1 MINFLKK
8 HFIPGPHNDHQ
19 PHFLR
24 RKTVF
29 FVLKL
34 VLIIE
39 LLFLIELL
47 WLAPFTNFFSAILS
61 NVLVDLT
68 NIDRQNNNLSILA
81 TNPLLEKAAE
91 LKANDM
97 AQKEYFSHTSPD
109 GKTPWEWLD
118 DVGYKFKYA
127 GENLAVNFFDSND
140 IEKAWMNSAGHKRN
154 ILSENFT
161 EIGIATARGIYKGRE
176 AIFVVQYF
184 GKPAKAKVVATTA
197 SLALENPFAKSSL
210 IERAFVMPKTISTYI
225 YLFIALIVAIAL
237 ILKFFI
243 KIKVQYPKLVFNG
256 VIILFVIISVLYLNT
271 LLIGQGYVF

>member
-1 MINFLKK
+1 MINFFKK

-24 RKTVF
+24 RKAVF

-34 VLIIE
+34 VLVIE

-47 WLAPFTNFFSAILS
+47 WLAPFTNFFSAVLS

-68 NIDRQNNNLSILA
+68 NIDRQNNNLPILA
-81 TNPLLEKAAE
+81 TNPLLEEAAN
-91 LKANDM
+91 LKASDM
-97 AQKEYFSHTSPD
+97 AQKGYFSHNSPD
-109 GKTPWEWLD
+109 GKTPWQWLD
-118 DVGYKFKYA
+118 EVGYKFKYA

-140 IEKAWMNSAGHKRN
+140 IEKAWMNSKGHKRN
-154 ILSENFT
+154 ILSEDFT
-161 EIGIATARGIYKGRE
+161 EIGIGTARGMYQGRE

-184 GKPAKAKVVATTA
+184 GKPAKARVVSAAA

-210 IERAFVMPKTISTYI
+210 IERAMVMPKTVSTYV
-225 YLFIALIVAIAL
+225 YFFIAVIVAIAL

-256 VIILFVIISVLYLNT
+256 VLVLFVIISILCLNT
-271 LLIGQGYVF
+271 LLIGKGYVF